1 MPIENLDSHPARSRP
16 IPVWLHTASSGILG
30 FVVGVVVSLPGSGPV
45 SGELSEPTDQ
55 TRPAE
60 QVRDPLRGRRA
71 DAARLQG
78 QADRWAETIAGR
90 DHGPDGRGRAC
101 DR

>member
-1 MPIENLDSHPARSRP
+1 MAIENLDSHPARSRP
-16 IPVWLHTASSGILG
+16 IPVWLHTASSGFLG
-30 FVVGVVVSLPGSGPV
+30 FLVGVVVSLPGTGPV
-45 SGELSEPTDQ
+45 SGELSEPADP

-60 QVRDPLRGRRA
+60 QVGDPLRGRRA

-78 QADRWAETIAGR
+78 QADRWVETIAGR

-101 DR
+101 DQ

>member
-1 MPIENLDSHPARSRP
+1 MPIENLDSHPERSRP
-16 IPVWLHTASSGILG
+16 IPVWLHTASSGFLG
-30 FVVGVVVSLPGSGPV
+30 LVFGVMVSLPGSGPV
-45 SGELSEPTDQ
+45 SEELSEPAVPA
-55 TRPAE
+55 RPAE

-71 DAARLQG
+71 DAARLQD

-90 DHGPDGRGRAC
+90 DYGPDGRGRPC

>member
-1 MPIENLDSHPARSRP
+1 MPIENLDSHPAHSRP

-30 FVVGVVVSLPGSGPV
+30 FVVGVVISLPGSGPV
-45 SGELSEPTDQ
+45 SGELPEPADP
-55 TRPAE
+55 TRSAE

-71 DAARLQG
+71 DAARLEG

-90 DHGPDGRGRAC
+90 DYRPDGRGRAC

>member
-30 FVVGVVVSLPGSGPV
+30 FVVGVVVSLPGSRPA
-45 SGELSEPTDQ
+45 SGELPEPTDP

-90 DHGPDGRGRAC
+90 DYRPDGRGRAC

>member
-1 MPIENLDSHPARSRP
+1 MPIENLNSHPTHSRP

-30 FVVGVVVSLPGSGPV
+30 FVVGVVVSLPGFGPV
-45 SGELSEPTDQ
+45 SGDPSEPADP
-55 TRPAE
+55 TRSAE
-60 QVRDPLRGRRA
+60 QVRDPLRSRRA

-78 QADRWAETIAGR
+78 QADRWSPTIAGR
-90 DHGPDGRGRAC
+90 DHGPDGRGRPC

>member
-1 MPIENLDSHPARSRP
+1 MAVENLDSHPARSRP
-16 IPVWLHTASSGILG
+16 IPVWLHTASSGFLG

-45 SGELSEPTDQ
+45 SGQMSEPADP

-60 QVRDPLRGRRA
+60 LVRDPLRGRRA
-71 DAARLQG
+71 DADRLQG
-78 QADRWAETIAGR
+78 QADRWAEAIAGR
-90 DHGPDGRGRAC
+90 DYRPDGRGRAC

>member
-1 MPIENLDSHPARSRP
+1 MAVENMDSHPARSRP
-16 IPVWLHTASSGILG
+16 IPVWLHTASSGFLG
-30 FVVGVVVSLPGSGPV
+30 FVVGVVVSLPGCGPV
-45 SGELSEPTDQ
+45 SGELSEPTDP
-55 TRPAE
+55 TLPVE

-78 QADRWAETIAGR
+78 QADRWSETMAGR
-90 DHGPDGRGRAC
+90 DQGLDARGRVC